1 MLMLVIGCNSLF
13 AEVSVALPSNAS
25 GDILSANVPIQYGD
39 AAFRQRILDRTKGE
53 RTPVGLVLSGG
64 SARAFAH
71 VGVLKY
77 LEEQGIVPDFI
88 ISNSM
93 GSIVG
98 LLYAAGMSP
107 GQIYEAISNVS
118 LQTLFDLTF
127 PLEGGLLNS
136 SRFVA
141 KLASILGPELQL
153 ENLEIPIMVVT
164 EDLATKRQVQI
175 SEGDFYTV
183 LTAAYALP
191 IYFPPVEFKGHLLID
206 GGITNIVPL
215 DLAYAYADSVIV
227 STTFYDV
234 DTLNLRNPLTILNV
248 SIDIA
253 KRRKGVEELKKH
265 LDEVVWI
272 RCDVEDFSFMDFAA
286 VKELSEKGY
295 ASAALQQDKLAG
307 LYKGLVI
314 PNEEEL
320 ERQTAM
326 GDRIEA
332 EQKSYRIYSHIKQY
346 SRSHILGLGLESDY
360 IAEDTSFLKD
370 DNTAG
375 VRYTLRAGDLLFST
389 NAGMGFQ
396 ANSNSRFSLNPTLL
410 AKVDYFLF
418 DHFKASLAGNALYD
432 IATNSPVFY
441 ARENLE
447 GRFLFQD
454 AQLRI
459 SLLQGLETISNP
471 QNADS
476 AEYWDGS
483 RYLFNSGIESLFTL
497 SGNPG
502 WNISAVKIGLFYQ
515 MLGDFKQFRP
525 FIAANA
531 NLGVQETK
539 TGLFADLSTSLR
551 FALDGNG
558 DVPYFLSDRFRT
570 NNATIRSQGHDLTV
584 STNATNYLIAANM
597 LLGYKPVSFS
607 PSFAELFIL
616 ENSSIATYFDFLW
629 YQKSE
634 GWMPSMS
641 MGLELH
647 TEFSL
652 LGIRKLPLTIYG
664 GWDQSVDSIVWGFAF
679 NITL

>member
-13 AEVSVALPSNAS
+13 AEVPVALPSNAT
-25 GDILSANVPIQYGD
+25 GDILAANVPIQYGD
-39 AAFRQRILDRTKGE
+39 AAFRQRIFDRTKGE
-53 RTPVGLVLSGG
+53 RTPIGLVLSGG

-71 VGVLKY
+71 IGVLKY
-77 LEEQGIVPDFI
+77 LEEQDIVPDFI

-107 GQIYEAISNVS
+107 DQIYDAVSNVS

-127 PLEGGLLNS
+127 PLGGGLLDS

-141 KLASILGPELQL
+141 KLASILGPDLQL
-153 ENLEIPIMVVT
+153 ENLDIPIMVVT

-191 IYFPPVEFKGHLLID
+191 VYFPPVEFKGHLLID

-234 DTLNLRNPLTILNV
+234 DTLNLRNALTILNV

-253 KRRKGVEELKKH
+253 KRRRGVEELKKH

-272 RCDVEDFSFMDFAA
+272 RCDVEDVSFMDFAA

-295 ASAALQQDKLAG
+295 ASAALQQEKLAA
-307 LYKGLVI
+307 LYKGLAT
-314 PNEEEL
+314 PNEETRA
-320 ERQTAM
+320 RQATL
-326 GDRIEA
+326 GERIEA
-332 EQKSYRIYSHIKQY
+332 EQEAYRLYSHITHY
-346 SRSHILGLGLESDY
+346 SRSQVLGLGLESDY
-360 IAEDTSFLKD
+360 LTDDTSFLKD

-375 VRYTLRAGDLLFST
+375 VRYTLRSGDLLLST
-389 NAGMGFQ
+389 NAGMAFQ
-396 ANSNSRFSLNPTLL
+396 ANSNSRFSLNPALL

-432 IATNSPVFY
+432 ITTNSPVLY

-454 AQLRI
+454 ARLRI
-459 SLLQGLETISNP
+459 SLLQGLEAISNP
-471 QNADS
+471 KDAGSQ
-476 AEYWDGS
+476 EYWDGS
-483 RYLFNSGIESLFTL
+483 RYMFNSGIESLFAL
-497 SGNPG
+497 SGTPG
-502 WNISAVKIGLFYQ
+502 WNVSAVKIGLFYQ
-515 MLGDFKQFRP
+515 ILGDFKQFRP
-525 FIAANA
+525 FVAVNSAVD
-531 NLGVQETK
+531 LQDTK
-539 TGLFADLSTSLR
+539 TGLFAGLSTSLR
-551 FALDGNG
+551 FSLDGNG
-558 DVPYFLSDRFRT
+558 DVPYFLSDGFRT
-570 NNATIRSQGHDLTV
+570 NNAAIRSQGHDLGV
-584 STNATNYLIAANM
+584 STNSTKYLVSANM
-597 LLGYKPVSFS
+597 LFGYRPVSFL

-616 ENSSIATYFDFLW
+616 DNSSVAAYVDLLW
-629 YQKSE
+629 YQKVE

-641 MGLELH
+641 LGVELH
-647 TEFSL
+647 TDVSL
-652 LGIRKLPLTIYG
+652 LGIRDLPLTIYG